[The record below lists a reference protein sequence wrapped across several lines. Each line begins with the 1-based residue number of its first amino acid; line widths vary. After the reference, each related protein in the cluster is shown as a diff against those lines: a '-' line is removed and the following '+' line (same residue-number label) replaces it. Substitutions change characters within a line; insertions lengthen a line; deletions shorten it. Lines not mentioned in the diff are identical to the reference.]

1 MPSEQYDLEESLLQ
15 DDGSRQRRPA
25 WLKDNTLLP
34 WASGAGAI
42 CAGRFKT
49 IHKLAILGTIIFVVL
64 LIISVSTRHGRK
76 AQQWIKDK
84 VHGSE
89 DYNLDVPPR
98 YRDLIELQKNF
109 PQHNLSLPYPEGET
123 GRYVKFTSQINMLG
137 WNNVFNE
144 LLMLTYLAYKSQ
156 RGYVFQDYVWKQDY
170 YPWEE
175 SKAWELPSRTPLP
188 ALISGPTAGG
198 PWEVGDSAPRAI
210 HQKWWDVVCP
220 KDKIKV
226 IWTHEVKRKY
236 ELHWV
241 KSGKQIFDVWNK
253 ILLDD
258 EAQCIEVIAPQR
270 DVEDFGQV
278 FDLWLWGTDR
288 ILDIWEEFRDSA
300 VSRLLGTSAIVQRCV
315 DRNLELFRT
324 PQTYK
329 HDPFSR
335 VFAVHVRRGDY
346 IQACSNLANYNS
358 TFYSWNLL
366 PYLPDRFG
374 PLPGGEP
381 GKNTPENTK
390 EYFKHCL
397 PEKEAIIQKINDA
410 RDEWEKEV
418 FGSHLKGQHFLN
430 VLYILTNAKS
440 AWLDDFIHQLQ
451 NSHGWKIITSHD
463 IVFGD
468 SQEKDVGM
476 AVDMDLAR
484 RSAMF
489 MGNGWSSFTS
499 NILHR
504 RLVDGKIPIS
514 NRFF

>member
-1 MPSEQYDLEESLLQ
+1 M
-15 DDGSRQRRPA
+15 G
-25 WLKDNTLLP
+25 LP
-34 WASGAGAI
+34 VAGAL
-42 CAGRFKT
+42 CAGRFKLV
-49 IHKLAILGTIIFVVL
+49 HKLAIIATVFFFVL
-64 LIISVSTRHGRK
+64 IIISVSTR
-76 AQQWIKDK
+76 
-84 VHGSE
+84 S

-98 YRDLIELQKNF
+98 YRDLIELQRDL

-144 LLMLTYLAYKSQ
+144 LCSQ

-170 YPWEE
+170 YPWDE
-175 SKAWELPSRTPLP
+175 SKAWEVPSRTPLP

-226 IWTHEVKRKY
+226 IWTHEVKKKY
-236 ELHWV
+236 DIHWV
-241 KSGKQIFDVWNK
+241 KTAKQIFSVWNK
-253 ILLDD
+253 ILLEE
-258 EAQCIEVIAPQR
+258 EAQCVEVIAPQR

-278 FDLWLWGTDR
+278 FDLWLWGSDR

-300 VSRLLGTSAIVQRCV
+300 VSRLLGTSAVVQRCV

-346 IQACSNLANYNS
+346 IQACTAGTYYQ
-358 TFYSWNLL
+358 TFLTAL
-366 PYLPDRFG
+366 RPP
-374 PLPGGEP
+374 PGGEW

-397 PEKEAIIQKINDA
+397 PEKDAIIKKINDA
-410 RDEWEKEV
+410 SKRMGEG
-418 FGSHLKGQHFLN
+418 GSHLKGEHFLN
-430 VLYILTNAKS
+430 VLYILTNDKS
-440 AWLDDFIHQLQ
+440 EWMDDFTHQLK
-451 NSHGWKIITSHD
+451 SGHGWKIITSNNL
-463 IVFGD
+463 VFGN

-476 AVDMDLAR
+476 QRA
-484 RSAMF
+484 AMF